1 MLTRENLAAPVAEA
15 TATTGASGTKPEG
28 GMTFDRVSTPVETIA
43 EWVAATKRSLSD
55 AGQLQGIINDELRAD
70 LEEELEDQMLNGN
83 GASPN
88 LTGLANT
95 SGTQTQAWATDILTT
110 TRKGRTLV
118 QTVGRAIPTAYV
130 LNPTDW
136 ETIDLLQDNE
146 ARYYYGGPMDVG
158 TPRLWGLRIVES
170 EAQPA
175 GAGWVG
181 DWRKAVLWDREQA
194 MISMSDSHDD
204 FFTRNLVAILGELR
218 AAWGIIRPQAFV
230 ELDLTA

>member
-1 MLTRENLAAPVAEA
+1 
-15 TATTGASGTKPEG
+15 
-28 GMTFDRVSTPVETIA
+28 
-43 EWVAATKRSLSD
+43 
-55 AGQLQGIINDELRAD
+55 
-70 LEEELEDQMLNGN
+70 
-83 GASPN
+83 
-88 LTGLANT
+88 
-95 SGTQTQAWATDILTT
+95 
-110 TRKGRTLV
+110 
-118 QTVGRAIPTAYV
+118 
-130 LNPTDW
+130 
-136 ETIDLLQDNE
+136 
-146 ARYYYGGPMDVG
+146 
-158 TPRLWGLRIVES
+158 VES